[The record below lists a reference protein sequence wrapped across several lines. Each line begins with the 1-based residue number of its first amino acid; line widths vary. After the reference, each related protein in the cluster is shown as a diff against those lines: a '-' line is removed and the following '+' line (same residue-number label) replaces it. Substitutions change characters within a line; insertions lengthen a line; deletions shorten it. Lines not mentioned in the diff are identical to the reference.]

1 MVLFFAAL
9 APVLCLI
16 ALIGFLKIPPIYS
29 ALVAFLTAVVV
40 ATFCFNQKIFLI
52 VMSIAEGVSLAIWP
66 MVIIIFAAIFSYNF
80 ITATGRME
88 TVKKLIISASSEKS
102 VLVLLL
108 VWGLGNF
115 LEGIAGYGTAVAI
128 PIGIM
133 IALGFSPFFSAFV
146 CLLGNTVS
154 TGFGAIGI
162 PAITLSIMADINP
175 NISTAFI
182 VLQLIPITVLIPFLL
197 IVLTEKSF
205 KKALKYFPEALA
217 ASLGFGI
224 THFLVA
230 IFLGPQLPTITGA
243 IAGMVFVV
251 IVSSVRKKRA
261 LSGAKDQAGIKEKPT
276 DAEDANINTK
286 SISSSDITQ
295 NNSTRLSAKNILNA
309 LSVYFLLLIFIAL
322 VSPLFPQIKC
332 FMDSLSTK
340 IKFYPGEAGKTI
352 TFYWLTT
359 PGILIFLAVTIV
371 AIADI
376 FITKK
381 PPVVFFAT
389 LIKTFKNLIPSM
401 LTIIFLVSSAMIMR
415 YSGMIE
421 ILAKGTSAIAGSFYP
436 FFSPFVGALGTF
448 ITGSDT
454 SSCIL
459 FGEFQKRVA
468 LDLGIN
474 EYWLTAANMSGATA
488 GKMISPQSIAIAAAA
503 AGIAGQESALFRK
516 TAFFCLFYVIF
527 LGLVIFFFS
536 DVSPLI
542 LSRF

>member
-29 ALVAFLTAVVV
+29 ALVALLTAILV
-40 ATFCFNQKIFLI
+40 AVFCFNQKIYLI
-52 VMSIAEGVSLAIWP
+52 AMSIAEGVCLAIWP

-80 ITATGRME
+80 ITVTGRME
-88 TVKKLIISASSEKS
+88 IVKKLIVSASSEKS

-128 PIGIM
+128 PVGIM
-133 IALGFSPFFSAFV
+133 IALGFNPFFSAFV

-162 PAITLSIMADINP
+162 PAITLSIMADIDL
-175 NISTAFI
+175 NISTTFI
-182 VLQLIPITVLIPFLL
+182 VLQLIVIAFFIPFLL
-197 IVLTEKSF
+197 VVLTEKSL
-205 KKALKYFPEALA
+205 KKSLKYFPEALA

-224 THFLVA
+224 THLLVA
-230 IFLGPQLPTITGA
+230 IFLGPQLPTIAGA
-243 IAGMVFVV
+243 ISGMVFVI
-251 IVSSVRKKRA
+251 IVSSIRKKKA
-261 LSGAKDQAGIKEKPT
+261 LSGAGSPK
-276 DAEDANINTK
+276 
-286 SISSSDITQ
+286 
-295 NNSTRLSAKNILNA
+295 NNSDRLPAKKIFDA
-309 LSVYFLLLIFIAL
+309 LSVYFLILVFIAL
-322 VSPLFPQIKC
+322 ASPLFPKVKY
-332 FMDSLSTK
+332 FMESLSSK
-340 IKFYPGEAGKTI
+340 IKFYPGETGKII

-359 PGILIFLAVTIV
+359 PGMLIFLAVTIV
-371 AIADI
+371 AVIDI
-376 FITKK
+376 FKKK
-381 PPVVFFAT
+381 PSVFFNT
-389 LIKTFKNLIPSM
+389 LFNTFNTLKPSL
-401 LTIIFLVSSAMIMR
+401 LTIILLVSSAMIMR

-421 ILAKGTSAIAGSFYP
+421 FLAKGTSSVAGSFYP

-488 GKMISPQSIAIAAAA
+488 GKMIAPQSIAIAAAS

-516 TAFFCLFYVIF
+516 TSFFCLFYVIF
-527 LGLVIFFFS
+527 LGLLIFFFS
-536 DVSPLI
+536 GVSPLI